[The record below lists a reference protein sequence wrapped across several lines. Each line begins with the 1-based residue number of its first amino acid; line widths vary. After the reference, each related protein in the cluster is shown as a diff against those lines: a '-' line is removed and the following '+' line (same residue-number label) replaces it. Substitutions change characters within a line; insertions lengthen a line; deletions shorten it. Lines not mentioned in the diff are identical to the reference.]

1 MEKNKLKYYN
11 KLGVNI
17 IKKYNLW
24 IILTITTCI
33 IILFV
38 NSTINKS
45 IEADIKNAINTI
57 HIDIKKQ
64 EYNRAIDIYKKT
76 ITEVP
81 KYKYNKFY
89 DELIRMSNEIMNIPK
104 GTHHVMDVL
113 ISIEKS
119 KLISKDNRFKI
130 CSNLGTMYLIDK
142 NYAKSSEYIL
152 NTLILAKD
160 MNYKYEEAKSLIDLG
175 ILFSHIDGYEMGVK
189 VIKKALN
196 VKLNNKDEYEFIQM
210 YANTNLAEIYL
221 MMKDYKNCERCIKQV
236 EANEDFIQNEK
247 YKDLRILINT
257 IKCNIYI
264 HKGDAK
270 SAKKHL
276 DLSKEL
282 LKNNDSEYII
292 DIKENY
298 LFSKAKY
305 YEFLEKN
312 EEAIQIYKEMLVL
325 ENTKGNKELYKKE
338 VLERLVRLYDK
349 TKQNE
354 LENNYMNELL
364 KEIKNEE
371 NIRYRD
377 YSNYIIEQAEEK
389 YMVQQER
396 DSIKILMA
404 IILVG
409 TVFIIYTYRLNKKR
423 LNKMRYIAL
432 HDKLT
437 GVYNRVYFDNEY
449 KKFADSN
456 RAFAI
461 LMIDIDNFKN
471 ANDTFGHQF
480 GDEVLKSITNRIK
493 SLLNENSKI
502 CRYGGEEF
510 VIINTYEFKEEVY
523 LIAELIRRA
532 IENIEWNKDI
542 NITISIGVAYSEEHK
557 EKTLKKADENLY
569 IAKTNGKNKV
579 VI

>member
-1 MEKNKLKYYN
+1 M
-11 KLGVNI
+11 NI

>member
-1 MEKNKLKYYN
+1 M
-11 KLGVNI
+11 
-17 IKKYNLW
+17 
-24 IILTITTCI
+24 TITTCI

>member
-11 KLGVNI
+11 KLGVTI
-17 IKKYNLW
+17 IKKYRVW

-33 IILFV
+33 IILLV
-38 NSTINKS
+38 NSTINQS
-45 IEADIKNAINTI
+45 IEDDIKNTINKI
-57 HIDIKKQ
+57 QINIKKQ
-64 EYNRAIDIYKKT
+64 DYSGAIDIYKKT
-76 ITEVP
+76 ILEIP
-81 KYKYNKFY
+81 KNKYNEFY
-89 DELIRMSNEIMNIPK
+89 DEIMAMSNEILNIPK
-104 GTHHVMDVL
+104 GSHNVINILTSM
-113 ISIEKS
+113 EKS

-152 NTLILAKD
+152 NTLIIAKD

-175 ILFSHIDGYEMGVK
+175 ILFSHIDGYDMGIK
-189 VIKKALN
+189 VINKALN
-196 VKLNNKDEYEFIQM
+196 VNFNNEDEYEFIKM

-221 MMKDYKNCERCIKQV
+221 RMQDYKNCEKCIKRV
-236 EANEDFIQNEK
+236 EANEDFINNEK

-264 HKGDAK
+264 HEGNAEA
-270 SAKKHL
+270 AKKHL
-276 DLSKEL
+276 DLSREL
-282 LKNNDSEYII
+282 LKNNDSKYII

-305 YEFLEKN
+305 YEFLEKDK
-312 EEAIQIYKEMLVL
+312 EAIQIYKDMLIL

-338 VLERLVRLYDK
+338 VLESLVRLYDK
-349 TKQNE
+349 TKQND
-354 LENNYMNELL
+354 LENNYMDELL
-364 KEIKNEE
+364 KEIKHEE

-389 YMVQQER
+389 YTVQQER
-396 DSIKILMA
+396 DSIKILMV

-449 KKFADSN
+449 KKFTDSN
-456 RAFAI
+456 QSFAI

-480 GDEVLKSITNRIK
+480 GDEVLKAITNRIK

-510 VIINTYEFKEEVY
+510 VIINNYEFKEEVY
-523 LIAELIRRA
+523 LIAELIRTA
-532 IENIEWNKDI
+532 IEKIEWNNAI
-542 NITISIGVAYSEEHK
+542 NITISIGVAYSGEHK
-557 EKTLKKADENLY
+557 ENTLKKADENLY
-569 IAKTNGKNKV
+569 IAKTTGKNKV

>member
-64 EYNRAIDIYKKT
+64 EYNSAIDIYKKT

-354 LENNYMNELL
+354 LENNYMDELL

>member
-64 EYNRAIDIYKKT
+64 EYNSAIDIYKKT

-354 LENNYMNELL
+354 LENNYMDELL

-569 IAKTNGKNKV
+569 IAKTTGKNKV